1 MISPSQPRS
10 LSRVLAVPLPQSLE
24 ELWVRHDVGCAFIMC
39 GYPIALRQ
47 FDVVPIAAAIPVAPW
62 AQRRAVYRT
71 DLVVKADSRYEQ
83 LSDSFGGRIG
93 CSRVTCT
100 LSSSIQT
107 ARALLFGG
115 RSNTR
120 RSVPALASRELQQFA
135 RERPFLIGSESL
147 PSKARR
153 RSIPSFRVAH

>member
-1 MISPSQPRS
+1 VGAPRRW
-10 LSRVLAVPLPQSLE
+10 LCLCNVRTPNRATAVLCRSDRGGNSGGASGQGRTV
-24 ELWVRHDVGCAFIMC
+24 H
-39 GYPIALRQ
+39 
-47 FDVVPIAAAIPVAPW
+47 
-62 AQRRAVYRT
+62 RT

-83 LSDSFGGRIG
+83 LGDTFGGRIG

-100 LSSSIQT
+100 LSSSVQT

-120 RSVPALASRELQQFA
+120 RSVPALASRELVQFA

-153 RSIPSFRVAH
+153 RSIPSFRLAH